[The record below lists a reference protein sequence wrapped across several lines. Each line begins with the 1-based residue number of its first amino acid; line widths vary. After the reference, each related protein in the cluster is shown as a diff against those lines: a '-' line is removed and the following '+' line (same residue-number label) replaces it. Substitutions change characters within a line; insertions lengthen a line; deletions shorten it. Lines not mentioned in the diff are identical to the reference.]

1 MDFLDYNHLSR
12 VEEHLVARFPGFG
25 SFDSFGYGPFLHF
38 LTSRKG
44 LHETL
49 QQLGSGTSSGH
60 RGIRTGCVVS
70 QSHVLDFIVQCGIQ
84 TDRVCFVLLSN
95 NRLRRGASS
104 SSIISAYIMHIHT
117 HKHMHKYTH
126 VHVHVHTYTYK
137 TYGRVNEH
145 KHTRVQI
152 QTQTQTQ
159 THVHT

>member
-38 LTSRKG
+38 LTNRKG

-95 NRLRRGASS
+95 NRLRGVSSSS
-104 SSIISAYIMHIHT
+104 SSIISAYIMNIHT
-117 HKHMHKYTH
+117 HKHKYTH
-126 VHVHVHTYTYK
+126 VHVHTYTYN
-137 TYGRVNEH
+137 THGRVNEH

-152 QTQTQTQ
+152 QTQTQT
-159 THVHT
+159 HVHT